1 MAQGCR
7 HQQGPG
13 EQVEGDNT
21 ESAGQAVEADG
32 VEACLARRS
41 NTGMRGYN
49 KVQRTAQISLGVA
62 DGRVCQF
69 TEGEGDG
76 SIKQSNSGMGYKIRR

>member
-13 EQVEGDNT
+13 EQVEGDNIAI
-21 ESAGQAVEADG
+21 AGQAVEADR

-49 KVQRTAQISLGVA
+49 KAQNGANKSWGGRWEGVSVH
-62 DGRVCQF
+62 G
-69 TEGEGDG
+69 G
-76 SIKQSNSGMGYKIRR
+76 